1 MFGNHTPDTRQ
12 PAIIRLPMGL
22 ACFVAVTWACAAFAQ
37 SPSADPGT
45 ACVSCLILHVPSDA
59 AASLDVPEGALQGL
73 TVVVDATEPAAA
85 GGLARLAAAG
95 ATPGIMTAAAA
106 EVPAA
111 LLPYAAVL
119 VVRDLLD
126 DDASVFGLRTLA
138 TAARGVRSDV
148 RVLVAGGDVPG
159 RAGAYVDGRVEPGS
173 ELLRP
178 TARVLVEASR
188 KGGAEPVLVTLREI
202 DWSAIVEF
210 ASQRAI
216 GTEVVATGA
225 LTADQIVAR
234 HQAQR
239 RRQDQLVRR
248 TIATGT
254 TTLLFEVPGFVA
266 PVTVTAHTVVYRQ
279 PGLTEME
286 QRDIRV
292 NGAAVAGGSATSPP
306 QLPLIE
312 PERVA
317 TPPLV
322 IALTDEYR
330 YSLAGRAQGAELD
343 AYIVRF
349 DPRGGELRAQGRAW
363 IDAASFALR
372 RLETVQT
379 GLRGAIVSSEQH
391 DIFEPFRVG
400 AETVWLPA
408 RVRVYQMYEGAGHRT
423 PIHRTIDTPEYA
435 INPDDFD
442 ARLQAAH
449 AAPHLMLRETPQGF
463 RYLLRDPD
471 VRDGGTRIVAP
482 RAGERIRTAVF
493 GLLVD
498 PNITVPLPFAGLS
511 YVDLNL
517 FNTGAQL
524 NAFFGG
530 TYGQLSWSAPS
541 VARTR
546 WQAHGRAFAIA
557 ARYNDRSFRG
567 GVEHYRENIT
577 QRPAHVSAGLVR
589 PLAPRVRARF
599 EYELDYTAFDR
610 ADTTAPTFAVPDD
623 VLVHGFVGALEAES
637 GPWTLRAWWNPAR
650 RQRWRAWGEGP
661 GGEVSFAD
669 ARTFQR
675 FGVAA
680 ARTVA
685 LSRIITSRIEAS
697 WMDGRDLDRFSRYSF
712 GAFDNRLRGYPTQSI
727 RYDYG
732 GVLRSA
738 TSWAGRGFRVDAFAD
753 VAAVRDPG
761 FGDRLR
767 GYPGA
772 GAAVEVGGPF
782 RTLWSVEWGYGFR
795 ARRSDGKLGPLAVR
809 ITAYRTL

>member
-12 PAIIRLPMGL
+12 PAIIRFRTRL
-22 ACFVAVTWACAAFAQ
+22 ACFITVTMIPAAFAQ
-37 SPSADPGT
+37 VPPGDPGT
-45 ACVSCLILHVPSDA
+45 ACVSCLILHVPADA
-59 AASLDVPEGALQGL
+59 AASLTLEEDSLQGL
-73 TVVVDATEPAAA
+73 TVVVDATHFSAAE
-85 GGLARLAAAG
+85 GLARLAAAG
-95 ATPGIMTAAAA
+95 ATAGIVTTAAA
-106 EVPAA
+106 ELPTD
-111 LLPYAAVL
+111 LLPHAAVI
-119 VVRDLLD
+119 VVLDLLD
-126 DDASVFGLRTLA
+126 DDSSVFGLRTLA
-138 TAARGVRSDV
+138 TTARGARRGV
-148 RVLVAGGDVPG
+148 RVLVAGGDIPA
-159 RAGAYVDGRVEPGS
+159 RARAYVDGRVEPGPV
-173 ELLRP
+173 LPRP
-178 TARVLVEASR
+178 SASVLVDASR
-188 KGGAEPVLVTLREI
+188 QGGADPVLVTLRDV
-202 DWSAIVEF
+202 DWKAVVQF

-216 GTEVVATGA
+216 GTEVVAAAA

-248 TIATGT
+248 TIARGT

-266 PVTVTAHTVVYRQ
+266 PVTVSAETVIYRQ
-279 PGLTEME
+279 PGLIEME

-292 NGAAVAGGSATSPP
+292 NGAAVAGGNATAPP

-322 IALTDEYR
+322 IALTDEYA
-330 YSLAGRAQGAELD
+330 YSLAGRERIQGDE
-343 AYIVRF
+343 AYVIRF
-349 DPRGGELRAQGRAW
+349 HGRGEGGRARGRAW
-363 IDAASFALR
+363 IDATRFALR

-379 GLRGAIVSSEQH
+379 DLHGAIVSSEQH
-391 DIFEPFRVG
+391 DVFEPFEVG
-400 AETVWLPA
+400 RETVWLPA
-408 RVRVYQMYEGAGHRT
+408 HVRVYQMYEGAGHRT
-423 PIHRTIDTPEYA
+423 PIHRTIDTPEYD

-442 ARLQAAH
+442 VRLRAAY
-449 AAPHLMLRETPQGF
+449 ASPHLMLRETPQGF
-463 RYLLRDPD
+463 RYLLRDPA
-471 VRDGGTRIVAP
+471 VPDGGTRSVAP

-517 FNTGAQL
+517 LDTGAQL

-530 TYGQLSWSAPS
+530 TYGQLSWSVPS
-541 VARTR
+541 IARSR

-557 ARYNDRSFRG
+557 ARYNDRSFRE
-567 GVEHYRENIT
+567 GVEQYRENIT

-589 PLAPRVRARF
+589 PFAGRLRVRV
-599 EYELDYTAFDR
+599 EYELDFTAFDR
-610 ADTTAPTFAVPDD
+610 ADTTAPTFVVPHDA
-623 VLVHGFVGALEAES
+623 LVHGFVGAVEGES
-637 GPWTLRAWWNPAR
+637 GPWSLRVWWNPAR
-650 RQRWRAWGEGP
+650 RQQWDTWGN
-661 GGEVSFAD
+661 GEVANR
-669 ARTFQR
+669 AFQR

-680 ARTVA
+680 TRTVA
-685 LSRIITSRIEAS
+685 LSRIVTSRIEAS

-727 RYDYG
+727 RYDHG

-761 FGDRLR
+761 FGERLR
-767 GYPGA
+767 GYPGV

-795 ARRSDGKLGPLAVR
+795 ARQSDGTLGTQAVR
-809 ITAYRTL
+809 VTAYRTF